1 MVKKKKVLIVFAF
14 LVLITSYIVK
24 IQYKMDCEKKVL
36 EAKYRLNRIVEYQKE
51 YYAKNRKYD
60 VEYISVEKLKYLKIK
75 QKPIYEIGTVETF
88 PQYSEICNDCVM
100 GSSKFRILAV
110 GNLDKDNQQ
119 DVFTVNEKGELEHLV
134 VDGFMPVWDW
144 VLEKIKM

>member
-1 MVKKKKVLIVFAF
+1 MKKKKVLIVFAF

-60 VEYISVEKLKYLKIK
+60 VEYISVEKLKYLK
-75 QKPIYEIGTVETF
+75 KPRISRLEPMLTHNRI
-88 PQYSEICNDCVM
+88 
-100 GSSKFRILAV
+100 FRRRGVLA
-110 GNLDKDNQQ
+110 
-119 DVFTVNEKGELEHLV
+119 
-134 VDGFMPVWDW
+134 
-144 VLEKIKM
+144 